1 MPIKRR
7 WMVADGARDSIRM
20 RSIAPADHRRRGPVV
35 GRQFDRRRPGSDGP
49 PWSIVALGWPHCRPR
64 PRKIDSSYNAQENFR
79 WYRDAAT
86 RLGYMDCS
94 HALTAANGVDR
105 DYTIRLYPPMHN
117 FVVRKF
123 CGGRLIAISLYHIL
137 KIITSFTKYSNKYD
151 IQENKRE

>member
-1 MPIKRR
+1 
-7 WMVADGARDSIRM
+7 MVADGACDSIRM

-86 RLGYMDCS
+86 RLGYIMDCS
-94 HALTAANGVDR
+94 HALTAANGLTEITPFAFILPCTTLSSGNSAAADR
-105 DYTIRLYPPMHN
+105 SLFRYITFWKLLHLLLN
-117 FVVRKF
+117 
-123 CGGRLIAISLYHIL
+123 IAINMTYK
-137 KIITSFTKYSNKYD
+137 KIK
-151 IQENKRE
+151 ENKLN